1 MPEAVSCGSS
11 STRLSVLARVRAA
24 AILGID
30 AYPVDVEVD
39 LANGLPS
46 FSTVGLPSN
55 AVREARERVTAA
67 LLNSGFEFPLKRI
80 TANLAPADVPKG
92 GTAFDLAIAIG
103 ILAASGQC
111 DGGALSR
118 GLVLGELGLEG
129 ALRPVRGALSLVAC
143 AKALGAEWVV
153 LPAPNAGEGG
163 LVDGVE
169 VLAADSLRAVVDH
182 FGGTRR
188 LGRRVAAAPVREAG
202 SAPDF
207 AEVRG
212 QSLPKRAIEI
222 TAAGG
227 HNLLMVGPPGSGK
240 TMLARRL
247 PGIMP
252 LLTHDESIEVTKIHS
267 VAGLVSGDGRL
278 IVERPFRAPHHT
290 VSDAGMTGGG
300 THPRPGEVSLSHR
313 GVLFLDELP
322 EFRRNVLESLR
333 QPVEDGVVTLSRAA
347 FTVSYPARF
356 MLVAAMNPCPCGQAG
371 HPGRA
376 CTCSPDR
383 VKGYRSRVSG
393 PLLDRIDLQIE
404 VPAVPWTDLGSLT
417 AAEPSA
423 AIRERVDQ
431 ARQRQRARFG
441 GQAFGTNAELRGGA
455 IDRWCGADR
464 DGRSLLGRAVERYA
478 LSARAYVRVLK
489 VARTIADLEGS
500 ETVRGPHVAEA
511 IRYRI
516 AERVS
521 EGAGRPAVGAGTPP
535 D

>member
-1 MPEAVSCGSS
+1 MGWD
-11 STRLSVLARVRAA
+11 VLARVRAA
-24 AILGID
+24 AVLGID

-46 FSTVGLPSN
+46 FSTVGLPSS

-92 GTAFDLAIAIG
+92 GTAFDLAIAVG

-111 DGGALSR
+111 DGSGLAR

-143 AKALGAEWVV
+143 AKSLGAEWVV
-153 LPAPNAGEGG
+153 LPRANAGEGG

-169 VLAADSLRAVVDH
+169 VFAADSLRSVVDH
-182 FGGTRR
+182 LGGRVR
-188 LGRRVAAAPVREAG
+188 LGSRRVATGIPAPPPG
-202 SAPDF
+202 PDF
-207 AEVRG
+207 MDVRG
-212 QSLPKRAIEI
+212 QSLPKRALEI

-252 LLTHDESIEVTKIHS
+252 ALNPDESIEVSKIHS
-267 VAGLVSGDGRL
+267 VAGLMATDGRL
-278 IVERPFRAPHHT
+278 ISERPFRAPHHT

-300 THPRPGEVSLSHR
+300 AHPRPGEVSLAHR

-322 EFRRNVLESLR
+322 EFRRNVLEALR
-333 QPVEDGVVTLSRAA
+333 QPVEDGHVTLSRAA

-356 MLVAAMNPCPCGQAG
+356 MLVAAMNPCPCGLAG
-371 HPGRA
+371 HPGRS
-376 CTCSPDR
+376 CSCSPER
-383 VKGYRSRVSG
+383 VRGYRGRVSG

-404 VPAVPWTDLGSLT
+404 VPPVPW
-417 AAEPSA
+417 AELSGGASDSSA
-423 AIRERVDQ
+423 AIRGRVER
-431 ARQRQRARFG
+431 ARRRQRDRFDG
-441 GQAFGTNAELRGGA
+441 PVMTNADLRGGA
-455 IDRWCGADR
+455 IDRWCSPDPE
-464 DGRSLLGRAVERYA
+464 GRALLGRAVERYG
-478 LSARAYVRVLK
+478 LSARAYIRILK
-489 VARTIADLEGS
+489 VARTIADLEGGDS
-500 ETVRGPHVAEA
+500 IRGPHVAEA
-511 IRYRI
+511 VRYRMLD
-516 AERVS
+516 RFS
-521 EGAGRPAVGAGTPP
+521 AGSGLPGGGGDIRPA
-535 D
+535 

>member
-1 MPEAVSCGSS
+1 M
-11 STRLSVLARVRAA
+11 LARVRAA

-46 FSTVGLPSN
+46 FSTVGLPSS

-92 GTAFDLAIAIG
+92 GTAFDLAIAVG

-111 DGGALSR
+111 EGGALDR

-143 AKALGAEWVV
+143 AKAAGADWVI
-153 LPAPNAGEGG
+153 LPGANAGEGG

-169 VLAADSLRAVVDH
+169 VLAADCLREVVDH
-182 FGGTRR
+182 FAGRNR
-188 LGRRVAAAPVREAG
+188 LGPRAAGPRLRAAAPG
-202 SAPDF
+202 PDF
-207 AEVRG
+207 SEVRG
-212 QSLPKRAIEI
+212 QALPKRALEI
-222 TAAGG
+222 AAAGG

-252 LLTHDESIEVTKIHS
+252 ELTHDESIEVTKIHS
-267 VAGLVSGDGRL
+267 VAGLASGDGHL

-290 VSDAGMTGGG
+290 VSDAGMCGGG
-300 THPRPGEVSLSHR
+300 AHPRPGEVSLAHR

-322 EFRRNVLESLR
+322 EFRRNVLETLR
-333 QPVEDGVVTLSRAA
+333 QPIEDGVVTLSRAA
-347 FTVSYPARF
+347 FNVWYPARF

-371 HPGRA
+371 QPGRS
-376 CTCSPDR
+376 CSCSPDR

-404 VPAVPWTDLGSLT
+404 VPAVPWAELGPGR

-423 AIRERVDQ
+423 AVLERV
-431 ARQRQRARFG
+431 ATARRRQRGRFG
-441 GQAFGTNAELRGGA
+441 GQTSATNADLRGGA
-455 IDRWCGADR
+455 IDRWCGPDR
-464 DGRSLLGRAVERYA
+464 DGRSLVGRAVERYA

-489 VARTIADLEGS
+489 VARTIADLAGS

-516 AERVS
+516 GDRSCGESGPPAA
-521 EGAGRPAVGAGTPP
+521 GAGIHP